1 MNKDLSLI
9 TVIGVVLILTTQSI
23 YLFIDARKRNHNYWL
38 WGIVGLI
45 QAPMP
50 TLFYLIFVRK
60 IFRKN
65 DRKMGDSNDND
76 GYK

>member
-1 MNKDLSLI
+1 MNGDLSPALI
-9 TVIGVVLILTTQSI
+9 ILVAAILLSQSI
-23 YLFIDARKRNHNYWL
+23 YLFLDARKRNYNYWL

-60 IFRKN
+60 IFR
-65 DRKMGDSNDND
+65 RYS
-76 GYK
+76 

>member
-1 MNKDLSLI
+1 MKGELTLPVIILVAAILLS
-9 TVIGVVLILTTQSI
+9 QSL
-23 YLFIDARKRNHNYWL
+23 YLFLDARKQNHNYWL

-60 IFRKN
+60 IFK
-65 DRKMGDSNDND
+65 K
-76 GYK
+76 K

>member
-1 MNKDLSLI
+1 MNKDLSLN
-9 TVIGVVLILTTQSI
+9 TVIIVVLILMMQSI

-65 DRKMGDSNDND
+65 NQKKSDSNDD
-76 GYK
+76 DWYD

>member
-1 MNKDLSLI
+1 MKGELTLPGMI
-9 TVIGVVLILTTQSI
+9 VVVLILLFQSI
-23 YLFIDARKRNHNYWL
+23 YLFLDARKRNHNYWL

-60 IFRKN
+60 VFAKRKQN
-65 DRKMGDSNDND
+65 V
-76 GYK
+76 

>member
-1 MNKDLSLI
+1 MKGEQLTLPVIILVAAILLS
-9 TVIGVVLILTTQSI
+9 QSL
-23 YLFIDARKRNHNYWL
+23 YLFLDARKRNHNYWL

-60 IFRKN
+60 VFK
-65 DRKMGDSNDND
+65 K
-76 GYK
+76 K

>member
-1 MNKDLSLI
+1 MNGEYSL
-9 TVIGVVLILTTQSI
+9 TVILLVAAILMLQSI
-23 YLFIDARKRNHNYWL
+23 YLFLDARKRNHNYWL

-60 IFRKN
+60 IFNK
-65 DRKMGDSNDND
+65 KKESIGE
-76 GYK
+76 

>member
-1 MNKDLSLI
+1 MNGELSPALI
-9 TVIGVVLILTTQSI
+9 SLVAAILLSQSI
-23 YLFIDARKRNHNYWL
+23 YLFLDARKRNYNYWL

-60 IFRKN
+60 IFR
-65 DRKMGDSNDND
+65 RYS
-76 GYK
+76 